1 MGYKTKGK
9 HSKGAHGLKRA
20 GREYSTHK
28 ATLNAVTQ
36 HTLRFHFQVHLS
48 PT

>member
-9 HSKGAHGLKRA
+9 HSKGALGLERA

-28 ATLNAVTQ
+28 AKLNAVTPQ
-36 HTLRFHFQVHLS
+36 TLGLHLQVHLS